1 MKTHI
6 ILATLGAL
14 LLTACASHQGRT
26 ISSADVEQQKEEE
39 VEYSHQDVNANKD
52 FNRQ

>member
-26 ISSADVEQQKEEE
+26 ISSEDIERQQEEE
-39 VEYSHQDVNANKD
+39 AEYSHQDANANKD
-52 FNRQ
+52 FN